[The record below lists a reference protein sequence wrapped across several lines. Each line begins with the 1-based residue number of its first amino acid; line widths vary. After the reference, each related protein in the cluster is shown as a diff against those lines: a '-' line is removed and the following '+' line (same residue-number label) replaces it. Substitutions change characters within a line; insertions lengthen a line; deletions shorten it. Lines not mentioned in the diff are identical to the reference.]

1 MGVRNGLFCVWIVV
15 LVRKLQLI
23 VNERGWPSFPT
34 SRSRSARMLKKLAIA
49 DGYQPR
55 GSHLIKRKIDALFI
69 IALLATSS
77 SGTTRA
83 HAQPDH
89 RARCRPLRSG
99 TATLWRAPQRGR
111 QDHVRQ
117 LVTMA
122 CTPSNL
128 SSRRRPPS
136 P

>member
-1 MGVRNGLFCVWIVV
+1 MSADGRVSPPHD
-15 LVRKLQLI
+15 LV
-23 VNERGWPSFPT
+23 P
-34 SRSRSARMLKKLAIA
+34 MLKKLAVP

-77 SGTTRA
+77 SGATRA

-89 RARCRPLRSG
+89 RARCRPPRSG
-99 TATLWRAPQRGR
+99 TATLWRAPQHGR
-111 QDHVRQ
+111 RDHVRQ

-122 CTPSNL
+122 STPSNL
-128 SSRRRPPS
+128 SRRRP
-136 P
+136 